1 MVQDD
6 VAALNADFGKAVAN
20 QDVDELV
27 GFYDSKARMLAPNAP
42 MAQGPDAIRQVFQ
55 AYLDAGVRSLD
66 LQSIDVQ
73 EEGSLI
79 VDVGRYVL
87 GIQPPGADPVQDQ
100 GKYVVVLR
108 RQPDQSLKIVVDAF
122 NSDEAPPAG

>member
-27 GFYDSKARMLAPNAP
+27 GFYDPKARMLPPNAP
-42 MAQGPDAIRQVFQ
+42 LAQGPDAIRQVFQ

-73 EEGSLI
+73 EEGSLV

-87 GIQPPGADPVQDQ
+87 GIQPPGADPIQDI
-100 GKYVVVLR
+100 GKYIVVMR
-108 RQPDQSLKIVVDAF
+108 RQSDGSLKIVADAF